1 MNPTQAL
8 KLICDGIIESLKT
21 NPAGTPEG
29 LLYAILMTQGCT
41 LEQFEAIIKALC
53 DAGMIRKQGNLL
65 FA

>member
-21 NPAGTPEG
+21 NPSGTPEG
-29 LLYAILMTQGCT
+29 SLYAIMMSQGCT
-41 LEQFEAIIKALC
+41 LEQFNAIISGLC